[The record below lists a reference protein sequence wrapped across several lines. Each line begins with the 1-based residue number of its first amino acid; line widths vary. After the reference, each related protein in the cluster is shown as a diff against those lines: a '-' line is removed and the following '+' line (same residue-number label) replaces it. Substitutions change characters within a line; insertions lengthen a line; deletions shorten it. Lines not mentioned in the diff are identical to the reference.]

1 MHFQSSNNIRL
12 CLRAS
17 ACLCICVFVSPS
29 KNKRKMSLPSPI
41 LSLTLLSLCVVI
53 ILSLPLS
60 NNYQLS
66 TSRHLPLRLNN
77 RVNREKRGY
86 QLEERIRLPTGRIA
100 EIRKKQEVVKGD
112 SSNVDN
118 TGVDGDDEL
127 IDQLDD
133 LELAIL
139 ARIVQ
144 GQLDRYDL
152 DLPIGEYQIVK
163 LPHSLV
169 RQPILPYTTN
179 IGNSENELTMLTND
193 QRQIALP
200 IIELPEDEIYET
212 GGETEEVPKYVLIP
226 AEEMITVPTSMVE
239 EGLVPIDEDALNDL
253 ELRGRIAVLAN
264 ALNERATRGL

>member
-1 MHFQSSNNIRL
+1 MHFQLSNNIRL
-12 CLRAS
+12 CLRTS
-17 ACLCICVFVSPS
+17 ACLCICVFVSPF
-29 KNKRKMSLPSPI
+29 KNKRKMSSPSPLI
-41 LSLTLLSLCVVI
+41 SLTLLSLCVVI

-66 TSRHLPLRLNN
+66 TSRHLPLRLSN
-77 RVNREKRGY
+77 RVNREKRSY

-100 EIRKKQEVVKGD
+100 EIRKKHEVVKGD

-118 TGVDGDDEL
+118 NGVDGDDEL
-127 IDQLDD
+127 IDQLD
-133 LELAIL
+133 
-139 ARIVQ
+139 
-144 GQLDRYDL
+144 
-152 DLPIGEYQIVK
+152 
-163 LPHSLV
+163 V
-169 RQPILPYTTN
+169 RQPILPYTAD

-200 IIELPEDEIYET
+200 FIELPEDDVYET
-212 GGETEEVPKYVLIP
+212 DGEIEEVPKYVLIP

-239 EGLVPIDEDALNDL
+239 EGLIPIDEDALNDL